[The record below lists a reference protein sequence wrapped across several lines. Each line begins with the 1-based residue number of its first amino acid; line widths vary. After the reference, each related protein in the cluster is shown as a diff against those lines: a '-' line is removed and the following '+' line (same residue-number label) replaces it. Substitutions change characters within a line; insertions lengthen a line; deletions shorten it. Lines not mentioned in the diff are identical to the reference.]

1 MNSFHFNVL
10 NPLNKPKSWKPEK
23 RILNLSEV
31 KKIVVKKYFCNIF
44 HYRLNQIKKKLTD
57 DNIEPK

>member
-10 NPLNKPKSWKPEK
+10 NPVNKPKSWKPEK

-44 HYRLNQIKKKLTD
+44 HYRLNQIKKKID
-57 DNIEPK
+57 WW